1 MSAMSAIGVVVSD
14 LEGTLTSGETWRV
27 IGTFLEEHGR
37 GSADR
42 RLVYAG
48 FPLIALSRLGLVNSQ
63 RVREQWFV
71 RMTRLLAGLDQSA
84 IGDLVE
90 RVVESMWANRREAVV
105 RELEAHRQRG
115 ARLIIASGAYQLIA
129 DGFAQHLGGEGVGS
143 LLEFDSSG
151 CATGHLVG
159 EVMTGAA
166 KVRRVQE
173 RIDGARI
180 LAAYGDTEGD
190 IPLLSLSEQP
200 VAVCPDRVLRRVA
213 LARGWRILDA

>member
-37 GSADR
+37 GSAYR

-115 ARLIIASGAYQLIA
+115 ARLIIASVPTSSSPTASRSTWA
-129 DGFAQHLGGEGVGS
+129 ARASAACWSSTAPAAPLGI
-143 LLEFDSSG
+143 SS
-151 CATGHLVG
+151 
-159 EVMTGAA
+159 
-166 KVRRVQE
+166 
-173 RIDGARI
+173 AR
-180 LAAYGDTEGD
+180 L
-190 IPLLSLSEQP
+190 
-200 VAVCPDRVLRRVA
+200 
-213 LARGWRILDA
+213 